1 MSNFSDSFW
10 RRAGRNTADR
20 VSNAIFGDNW
30 ARPYKR
36 VTDEAR
42 ADAIRQRAEAAQA
55 KADAIANIHYTR
67 AAIEEKNQLNAIDAA
82 VLQNV
87 DKVIAMPF
95 AEDTG
100 ELVQQLNG
108 LVIQLSTNSFSKKTE
123 EERVRAKYTE
133 AVFQKLK
140 QGVELLL
147 VKDPYHPN
155 TKYIYNSY
163 LNAQK
168 QRRKDLRNKLLLI
181 IWSSIGFL
189 LFIGFCLAMD
199 GNPRLLLTSIMIA
212 VIALS
217 IWIDIAIVKAIINKR
232 KLSKARKV
240 YDATNAYRQRQAP
253 SYSAPTHTEQQ
264 TQPTPSRPSTQPAF
278 NQKHSYDHLW
288 NKYSH
293 LSPLMQNGYRTCQLT
308 GHKDILIVGLYYPYM
323 QIKQGNTIY
332 PINQYEWKMTLDFI
346 LKNSEEDLTNR
357 TSYLDL
363 FPIQSEPFKIMDEII
378 RNPKMFDYV
387 IEQISLDQT
396 IIEDIVRPK
405 LIIVTD
411 NDAAAFFGK
420 LPEYIWMGYK
430 FQLIEKTPRGELYR
444 IVGFR
449 PEERIQPNRTLTN
462 LIGTKVYFT
471 VNDIPSAYET
481 NLWLNS

>member
-10 RRAGRNTADR
+10 RRAGKNTADR

-36 VTDEAR
+36 ITDEAR
-42 ADAIRQRAEAAQA
+42 ADAIRQKYEAKAEAHRQRAIAERERAEAIATAQEAQA
-55 KADAIANIHYTR
+55 AIDK
-67 AAIEEKNQLNAIDAA
+67 KNQLNAIDAA
-82 VLQNV
+82 VIENV
-87 DKVIAMPF
+87 DKVISMPLSS
-95 AEDTG
+95 EPN
-100 ELVQQLNG
+100 ELVQLLSG
-108 LVIQLSTNSFSKKTE
+108 LVIQLQTNTWDKKTE
-123 EERVRAKYTE
+123 EGRIRSKYTE
-133 AVFQKLK
+133 AVFQKFK
-140 QGVELLL
+140 QGLDLLISN
-147 VKDPYHPN
+147 DPNNPQVN
-155 TKYIYNSY
+155 Y
-163 LNAQK
+163 LIDNFCEADK
-168 QRRKDLRNKLLLI
+168 KRNKSNIFLRAIGYYMFVSFFIAIAFTLWL
-181 IWSSIGFL
+181 SEMGFL
-189 LFIGFCLAMD
+189 A
-199 GNPRLLLTSIMIA
+199 LLTLIAMIA
-212 VIALS
+212 IL
-217 IWIDIAIVKAIINKR
+217 IYINR
-232 KLSKARKV
+232 KTLIHWKIKLRKARKAHNLP
-240 YDATNAYRQRQAP
+240 DAITAQP
-253 SYSAPTHTEQQ
+253 TSATKDTTEPIK
-264 TQPTPSRPSTQPAF
+264 PTPSTF

-332 PINQYEWKMTLDFI
+332 PIGQYEWKQTLDFI
-346 LKNSEEDLTNR
+346 LKETQIDLTNR
-357 TSYLDL
+357 ASYLDL
-363 FPIQSEPFKIMDEII
+363 FPIQSEPFKIMDDII

-449 PEERIQPNRTLTN
+449 PEERIQPNRALTN

-471 VNDIPSAYET
+471 VNDIPSGYET
-481 NLWLNS
+481 NLWLNN